1 VAEFALE
8 VRDHI
13 MIAHSLPDSA
23 FGRAQGMHGATFI
36 VDVALFRKELN
47 EYNMVVNIG
56 LAHEA
61 LKAVLAAL
69 NFQNLDEAPA
79 LQGKLTTTEYLCRH
93 IFEQMAEVI
102 ADGMLG
108 DDGKALTRMRV
119 MLTESHVSRAWYE
132 GALPAVA

>member
-1 VAEFALE
+1 
-8 VRDHI
+8 

-36 VDVALFRKELN
+36 VDVALFRKDLN
-47 EYNMVVNIG
+47 QYNMVINIG

-61 LKAVLAAL
+61 LKAVLAPL
-69 NFQNLDEAPA
+69 NFQNLDETPA
-79 LQGKLTTTEYLCRH
+79 LQGKLTTTEYLCRY

-108 DDGKALTRMRV
+108 DDGKALSRMRV
-119 MLTESHVSRAWYE
+119 TLTESHVSRVWYE
-132 GALPAVA
+132 DALPAAA